1 MIKRLN
7 LLIYDFM
14 YVQVGIS
21 TVKYTPLELSHEF
34 NTKFTFLRIKKF
46 NISKR
51 IFVSPH
57 SLLTYFICI

>member
-21 TVKYTPLELSHEF
+21 IVKYTPLELSHEF
-34 NTKFTFLRIKKF
+34 NTKFKFLRIKKI

>member
-21 TVKYTPLELSHEF
+21 TVKYTPLQLPHEF
-34 NTKFTFLRIKKF
+34 NTKFKFLRIKK
-46 NISKR
+46 N
-51 IFVSPH
+51 
-57 SLLTYFICI
+57 